1 MKRTMEQKEK
11 DVPDTPDTPDA
22 NTLLRNAIA
31 ESIGY
36 SGMEHLARVSKYA
49 LETANEDAG
58 T

>member
-11 DVPDTPDTPDA
+11 DVPDTPDA

-31 ESIGY
+31 ESIGD

>member
-1 MKRTMEQKEK
+1 MDKKEK
-11 DVPDTPDTPDA
+11 EAPDTPDA
-22 NTLLRNAIA
+22 TTLLRNAIA